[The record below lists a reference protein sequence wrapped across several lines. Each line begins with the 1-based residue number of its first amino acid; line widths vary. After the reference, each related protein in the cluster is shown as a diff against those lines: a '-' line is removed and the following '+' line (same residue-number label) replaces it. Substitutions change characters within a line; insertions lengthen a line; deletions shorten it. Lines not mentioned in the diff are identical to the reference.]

1 MCLSSVLFISISEL
15 YKNDIPY
22 IIFWDLLFKN
32 SSVTFPRSR
41 GSCGFGLS
49 VLKNIPPCERATVF
63 LIPKVVVS
71 GFVVF

>member
-1 MCLSSVLFISISEL
+1 MLFISISEL

-22 IIFWDLLFKN
+22 IVFRDLLFKN

-49 VLKNIPPCERATVF
+49 VLKNIQIYFRYV
-63 LIPKVVVS
+63 
-71 GFVVF
+71 GFYKILPNCILKWLYQSTL